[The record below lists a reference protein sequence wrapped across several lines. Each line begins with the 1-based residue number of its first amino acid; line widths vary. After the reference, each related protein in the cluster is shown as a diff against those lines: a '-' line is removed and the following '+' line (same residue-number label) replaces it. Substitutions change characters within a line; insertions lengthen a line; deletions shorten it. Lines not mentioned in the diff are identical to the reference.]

1 MTRLCLSLLTLLA
14 VASPVSAQPPG
25 AAVRGEVRDASG
37 AIVPGATVTLAQS
50 STNLVRTTTT
60 APDGQYVIPSLP
72 PGQYRLEI
80 AQAGFK
86 TYVESFELFVS
97 QDLRVDVALHV
108 GAPAEQVLV
117 EAPAIALERDC
128 AAVSAVIDNGLVVNL
143 PLDGRNF
150 LELALLSPGTAP
162 AAQGS
167 ASSVRGDFAFTAT
180 AAARTPTGSC
190 STAWTTSTR
199 S

>member
-1 MTRLCLSLLTLLA
+1 M
-14 VASPVSAQPPG
+14 
-25 AAVRGEVRDASG
+25 
-37 AIVPGATVTLAQS
+37 PGATVTLAQA

-72 PGQYRLEI
+72 PGRYRLEI

-86 TYVESFELFVS
+86 TYVETFELFVS
-97 QDLRVDVALHV
+97 QDLRVDVALQV

-117 EAPAIALERDC
+117 EAPAIALERDG
-128 AAVSAVIDNGLVVNL
+128 AKVSAVIDNGLVVNL

-167 ASSVRGDFAFTAT
+167 ASSVRGDFAFTAAGGREDANGFLLDGVDNVDPKLNT
-180 AAARTPTGSC
+180 RPCGRRSTPSVNSRSRPAPTSRHRPLRRRAR
-190 STAWTTSTR
+190 
-199 S
+199 